1 VKFSGSPVAPAYYMA
16 FCGFLTFVG
25 TLFLH
30 RYDGRILRDHADAA
44 ASARSATSFP
54 AQ

>member
-1 VKFSGSPVAPAYYMA
+1 MT

-30 RYDGRILRDHADAA
+30 RYEGRILREHSEAA
-44 ASARSATSFP
+44 GARSLTA
-54 AQ
+54 

>member
-1 VKFSGSPVAPAYYMA
+1 MV

-30 RYDGRILRDHADAA
+30 RYDGRILREHNEAVE
-44 ASARSATSFP
+44 SRSLTA
-54 AQ
+54 

>member
-1 VKFSGSPVAPAYYMA
+1 MS

-30 RYDGRILRDHADAA
+30 RYDGRILRDHNDAVGGA
-44 ASARSATSFP
+44 SFP